1 MDNDSLFGRTLKTIV
16 LIFGIY
22 IIIINIC
29 DIALGGSS
37 TDKILEMINVNSFQQ
52 FHASGRNRF
61 KGFNW
66 FFNEL
71 ETFPGFTATA
81 RFIGNLRSFK
91 NPFDGQYAFTG
102 NVFDAVNI
110 LQLLLQLR
118 FG

>member
-61 KGFNW
+61 K
-66 FFNEL
+66 
-71 ETFPGFTATA
+71 
-81 RFIGNLRSFK
+81 
-91 NPFDGQYAFTG
+91 
-102 NVFDAVNI
+102 
-110 LQLLLQLR
+110 
-118 FG
+118 